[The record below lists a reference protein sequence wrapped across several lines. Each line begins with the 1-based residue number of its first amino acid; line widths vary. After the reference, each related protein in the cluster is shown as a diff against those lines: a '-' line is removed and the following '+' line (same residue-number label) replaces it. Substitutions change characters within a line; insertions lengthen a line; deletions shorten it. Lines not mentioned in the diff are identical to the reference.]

1 MAQSLTR
8 PFAGL
13 AERRIAPAPFFYLDR
28 DIGRF
33 ARDLLAGGLLSGLE
47 DSSELV
53 RPAMNV
59 SETDEELRISLDL
72 PGVDESSIDVTV
84 DGDILTI
91 RATRTD
97 EKRDD
102 RENFHIVER
111 RFGTYQRNL
120 QLPFHVDP
128 QAIQAR
134 FENGVLKLAIP
145 KAQGVNRPQKVPIQN
160 GASNGNSS
168 TGSQS
173 SRDDQ
178 SSSGENG
185 AASS

>member
-1 MAQSLTR
+1 MAQSLSR
-8 PFAGL
+8 PFPGP
-13 AERRIAPAPFFYLDR
+13 AERSIAPAPFFYLDR

-33 ARDLLAGGLLSGLE
+33 ARDLLAGGWTSGLD

-53 RPAMNV
+53 KPAMNV
-59 SETDEELRISLDL
+59 SETDDELRISLDL
-72 PGVDESSIDVTV
+72 PGVIESSIDVTV
-84 DGDILTI
+84 NGDILAV
-91 RATRTD
+91 RATRSD

-134 FENGVLKLAIP
+134 FENGVLKLVIP
-145 KAQGVNRPQKVPIQN
+145 KSQGANRAQKVSIQS
-160 GASNGNSS
+160 GAASTGDQSS
-168 TGSQS
+168 TGTKS
-173 SRDDQ
+173 
-178 SSSGENG
+178 
-185 AASS
+185 AASG